1 MKLSPEERSAINRKN
16 ASASTGP
23 KSEGGKRAVSMNAY
37 KHGMCARSLA
47 TLPHED
53 PEAVATRLE
62 QWTESCRPADDME
75 LYLVEQAVRAS
86 LNLDR
91 CRDQH
96 TALLAKQVRE
106 APHAWE
112 NEKRDEVERLK
123 EQLADDPA
131 AAVRQLRRSAHGCR
145 WLLGRWHELDKILV
159 RDGRWCGPERDEA
172 TRLP

>member
-23 KSEGGKRAVSMNAY
+23 KSERGKRAVSMNAC
-37 KHGMCARSLA
+37 KHGMCARKVS
-47 TLPHED
+47 LPHEA
-53 PEAVATRLE
+53 PEAVGRRLE

-86 LNLDR
+86 LGLDR

-106 APHAWE
+106 APHEWE
-112 NEKRDEVERLK
+112 IEKRDEAERHKERLV
-123 EQLADDPA
+123 DGPA
-131 AAVRQLRRSAHGCR
+131 AAVLELRRSASGCR
-145 WLLGRWHELDKILV
+145 WLLGRWHELGAILV
-159 RDGRWCGPERDEA
+159 
-172 TRLP
+172 